1 MGTWRPRS
9 FGECWTIFW
18 RRKLLISLFAAGTAL
33 AALIVA
39 GEIPSAYQS
48 QALLVISEQ
57 AVRNSEGLS
66 ARMAAAREQ
75 ATSASNLEPL
85 IERYHFRD
93 AGETMD
99 SAVQR
104 MRKAMKIETKL
115 SDYYPQV
122 PETVTISFRHR
133 DPTAAQQILKDFL
146 STFEEANETIRK
158 RTESEA
164 NWLSAQVAE
173 LESQLAG
180 LGPPGFITPEP
191 AAATA
196 DVRTARLT
204 LLSTIEALNDKQY
217 ALEQQIAEQKRQI
230 LEQERLVRSDQ
241 NTAPKDSAYGALLVR
256 KAELDAQLAEYAT
269 QYTEK
274 NSKVVQAKTQL
285 SEIDR
290 QLSALEAKSRSGAAT
305 DPPAVRDLLAL
316 QRDLI
321 RLQTELEITRR
332 ETGRKQAALGSMPET
347 GNPAPAKHAS
357 DATRAKAEAAAR
369 YDRLNKRYNSLIEQ
383 RDSIQKSGVLRG
395 DVPPLFQIV
404 EPRHLPPQP
413 VGPNRLML
421 QSVALALAL
430 GVGLLVVPIA
440 EGRRLTTIQ
449 DHRDVEYYLG
459 VPVLGLI
466 PETLTPLE
474 RSLKWRSNFVIRIGV
489 LLLAAMMPA
498 VALALRHFAILQRVF
513 Q

>member
-1 MGTWRPRS
+1 MTVS
-9 FGECWTIFW
+9 
-18 RRKLLISLFAAGTAL
+18 
-33 AALIVA
+33 
-39 GEIPSAYQS
+39 PSAGQRVLGKMRPAAS
-48 QALLVISEQ
+48 S
-57 AVRNSEGLS
+57 
-66 ARMAAAREQ
+66 AAACFSCGQ
-75 ATSASNLEPL
+75 CTSAS
-85 IERYHFRD
+85 RF
-93 AGETMD
+93 
-99 SAVQR
+99 
-104 MRKAMKIETKL
+104 
-115 SDYYPQV
+115 
-122 PETVTISFRHR
+122 
-133 DPTAAQQILKDFL
+133 
-146 STFEEANETIRK
+146 
-158 RTESEA
+158 
-164 NWLSAQVAE
+164 
-173 LESQLAG
+173 
-180 LGPPGFITPEP
+180 TP
-191 AAATA
+191 
-196 DVRTARLT
+196 
-204 LLSTIEALNDKQY
+204 
-217 ALEQQIAEQKRQI
+217 
-230 LEQERLVRSDQ
+230 
-241 NTAPKDSAYGALLVR
+241 
-256 KAELDAQLAEYAT
+256 
-269 QYTEK
+269 
-274 NSKVVQAKTQL
+274 
-285 SEIDR
+285 
-290 QLSALEAKSRSGAAT
+290 
-305 DPPAVRDLLAL
+305 
-316 QRDLI
+316 
-321 RLQTELEITRR
+321 
-332 ETGRKQAALGSMPET
+332 
-347 GNPAPAKHAS
+347 AS